1 MDALRQ
7 IRTKR
12 GLSQRAMAE
21 LLGVSTALI
30 SEIERGNRQ
39 VGPKKVRDWA
49 RKLGVSRASIRPDIF
64 GKMEIEEAA

>member
-1 MDALRQ
+1 
-7 IRTKR
+7 
-12 GLSQRAMAE
+12 MAE